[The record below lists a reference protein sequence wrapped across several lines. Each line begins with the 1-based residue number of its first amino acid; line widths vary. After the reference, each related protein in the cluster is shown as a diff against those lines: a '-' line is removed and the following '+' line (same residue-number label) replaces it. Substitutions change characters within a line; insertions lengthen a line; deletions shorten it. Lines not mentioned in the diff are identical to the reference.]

1 MTASE
6 LKRWLKQRGCTF
18 AEGTNH
24 TFVFFENR
32 RTTIPRHPSKE
43 LDSNTVRSI
52 LKKLGILK
60 DR

>member
-18 AEGTNH
+18 AEGTKH
-24 TFVFFENR
+24 TIVFFENR
-32 RTTIPRHPSKE
+32 RTMIPRHPSKE

-52 LKKLGILK
+52 LKQLGIPK
-60 DR
+60 ER

>member
-6 LKRWLKQRGCTF
+6 LKRWLKQRGGAF

-32 RTTIPRHPSKE
+32 RTVMPRHPSKE
-43 LDSNTVRSI
+43 LNPNTVRGH
-52 LKKLGILK
+52 LKKLGLVK

>member
-18 AEGTNH
+18 AEGTKH
-24 TFVFFENR
+24 TIVFFEDR
-32 RTTIPRHPSKE
+32 RTVMPRHPSKE
-43 LDSNTVRSI
+43 LNPNTVRSI
-52 LKKLGILK
+52 LKKLGISK